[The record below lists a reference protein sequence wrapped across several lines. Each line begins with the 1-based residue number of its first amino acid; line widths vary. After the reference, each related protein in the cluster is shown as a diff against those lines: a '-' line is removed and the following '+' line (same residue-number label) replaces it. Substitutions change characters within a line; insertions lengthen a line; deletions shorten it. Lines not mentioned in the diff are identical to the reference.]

1 MSAGDSVRLRT
12 DNLHAEHCAI
22 QQVWIVKAVRSDSR
36 AVWIQINDSAYASE
50 VWHNAL
56 LYEVIEE

>member
-1 MSAGDSVRLRT
+1 MMVGNSVRLRT
-12 DNLHAEHCAI
+12 DDTHTDHCAI
-22 QQVWIVKAVRSDSR
+22 QQVWIVKAVRSDAR
-36 AVWIQINDSAYASE
+36 AVWIQINDSAYAGE

>member
-1 MSAGDSVRLRT
+1 MRVGDSVRLRT
-12 DNLHAEHCAI
+12 LDLLDFAI

-36 AVWIQINDSAYASE
+36 AVWIQVNDPAYAGE